1 MTPNVFRPSQFHD
14 LLNVMLTAWDH
25 NHELIVEEGFFDWGR
40 GGVISME
47 NIKRSF
53 LVQEHQNRG
62 WRCL

>member
-25 NHELIVEEGFFDWGR
+25 NHELIMEEGFFDWGR

-47 NIKRSF
+47 NI
-53 LVQEHQNRG
+53 
-62 WRCL
+62 